1 MPTKLDGHHLTCLL
15 GAGVFLGHASHACG
29 QSMDQVLSRAALNP
43 SGTGDGAPA
52 PLQWQVLQHL
62 HMQYTLF
69 FGCTLYLFCQHFLNK
84 QKWFHC
90 GFCFS

>member
-43 SGTGDGAPA
+43 SGTGDDGHVWKPDAECVN
-52 PLQWQVLQHL
+52 VLPVKHFPSPP
-62 HMQYTLF
+62 TL
-69 FGCTLYLFCQHFLNK
+69 L
-84 QKWFHC
+84 
-90 GFCFS
+90 